1 MRLTRIASELIAD
14 IGAMPPPASPAA
26 AELAF
31 ERWEEAAAEAPPE
44 TARRARALAA
54 DPAARSVLASM
65 FGNSPF
71 LTQCAIRDI
80 AFACDLLA
88 EGVQAA
94 WDRTMTAL
102 DCIGP
107 HDAGTE
113 EIMSALRIAK
123 RRTSLATAVADLGGV
138 WPVEVVCAR
147 LSDFA
152 QRALTIAADHL
163 LAGAA
168 AAGDIVLPAPD
179 DPSLASGW
187 IVLGM
192 GKLGGRELNYSSDID
207 LIVLYDGALI
217 EYTGRTS
224 LQQCM
229 IRLTQSLVKVMAERT
244 SDGYV
249 FRTDLRLRP
258 DPGSTPVAVATRAAE
273 IYYESA
279 GQNWERAAMI
289 KARPVAGDI
298 VAGEAFLE
306 MLRPFIWRKSLDFF
320 AIQDIHSIK
329 RQINA
334 QRGGSTMEVA
344 GHDIK
349 LGRGG
354 IREIEFFAQTQQL
367 IWGGRDPSLRLR
379 ATCDALRA
387 LAGTGL
393 LESIVSSRLIRAY
406 RFHRR
411 LENRLQMVDDQQTH
425 SLPEDEAELRR
436 IALMMGYADRPG
448 FEAAL
453 LEELRAVESHYAVLF
468 EKTPDLSGPGNL
480 VFTGADDDPET
491 LETLARLGF
500 REPSRVA
507 ERIRVWHHG
516 RYNST
521 RSARARELL
530 TELVPTVLETLSTT
544 NDPDAALLRFDDF
557 LRTLPAGVHVL
568 SLFTNNPALLGLLA
582 KIMGS
587 APRLADWLS
596 RHPIMLEG
604 VLQPASLDFNAGSD
618 RLTADLEGALGEVY
632 YYEEKLDIC
641 RYWNNAHVFEIGVQ
655 MLDGRIDGADAG
667 RPLADLATSCVRA
680 LLPAT
685 AREFAREHGAVP
697 DSAFA
702 VLGFGKLGGR
712 ELTTESDLD
721 LLFLYETG
729 DEHAESDG
737 SRPLPCQTYYA
748 RLCQRFIG
756 AMSAPTNEGKLYEV
770 DMRLRPAGASGPIA
784 TSLAAFTRYQN
795 GDAWTWEH
803 LALTRARVIAAPAAF
818 AARIERT
825 IASVLTRERDP
836 DRLVCAVADMRERME
851 GELAVDD
858 FWSIKRFRGGM
869 IDIEFIAQYL
879 QLRHAGR
886 HPDVLSTNTTDALER
901 LAGAGCLEPSVADE
915 LIEAMTLWR
924 RLQGIVRLAF
934 GAGVAGR
941 RESPALQEFVA
952 RALGAADYAALE
964 KTSLAFAARSRR
976 HFEDIVARPAA
987 ALMAASDTA
996 TGKDRR

>member
-1 MRLTRIASELIAD
+1 MTQIAGDLLAD
-14 IGAMPPPASPAA
+14 IEALPPPANPAA
-26 AELAF
+26 VELAF
-31 ERWEEAAAEAPPE
+31 DRWEEAAAEAPQE
-44 TARRARALAA
+44 TARRARDLAA
-54 DPAARSVLASM
+54 DPAARSVLATV

-71 LTQCAIRDI
+71 LTHCAIRDI

-88 EGVQAA
+88 DGVQAA

-102 DCIGP
+102 DRLGP
-107 HDAGTE
+107 HDAGTD

-123 RRTSLATAVADLGGV
+123 RRTSLATAVADLSGA

-152 QRALTIAADHL
+152 QRALAISVDHL

-229 IRLTQSLVKVMAERT
+229 IRLTQNLVKVMAERT

-289 KARPVAGDI
+289 KARPVAGDM

-334 QRGGSTMEVA
+334 RRGGSTMDVA

-367 IWGGRDPSLRLR
+367 IWGGRDSSLRVR
-379 ATCDALRA
+379 ETCDALRA
-387 LAGTGL
+387 LARAGL
-393 LESIVSSRLIRAY
+393 LESIVSSRLIQAY

-411 LENRLQMVDDQQTH
+411 IENRLQMIDDQQTH
-425 SLPEDEAELRR
+425 TLPETEAELER
-436 IALMMGYADRPG
+436 IALLMGYEGRAA
-448 FEAAL
+448 FETAL

-500 REPSRVA
+500 REPARVA
-507 ERIRVWHHG
+507 ERIRIWHHG
-516 RYNST
+516 RYSST

-530 TELVPTVLETLSTT
+530 TELIPTVLETLSTT

-557 LRTLPAGVHVL
+557 LRTLPAGVHIL

-582 KIMGS
+582 RIMGS

-604 VLQPASLDFNAGSD
+604 VLQPGTLDFDAGSD
-618 RLTADLEGALGEVY
+618 GLLADLERALAEAY
-632 YYEEKLDIC
+632 HYEDVLDVC
-641 RYWNNAHVFEIGVQ
+641 RYWNNVHVFEIGVQ
-655 MLDGRIDGADAG
+655 MLNGRIDGADAG
-667 RPLADLATSCVRA
+667 RPLADLATACVRA

-685 AREFAREHGAVP
+685 ARDFARHHGTVP

-721 LLFLYETG
+721 LLFLYETQ

-737 SRPLPCQTYYA
+737 RRPLPCQTYYA
-748 RLCQRFIG
+748 RLCQRFIA

-795 GDAWTWEH
+795 DDAWTWEH
-803 LALTRARVIAAPAAF
+803 LALTRARVIAAPEAF
-818 AARIERT
+818 AARIEET

-836 DRLVCAVADMRERME
+836 DRLVRAVADMRERME
-851 GELAVDD
+851 RELAVDD

-879 QLRHAGR
+879 QLRHANS
-886 HPDVLSTNTTDALER
+886 HPEVLSTDTTDALER
-901 LAGAGCLEPSVADE
+901 LAAAGCLERPVADE
-915 LIEAMTLWR
+915 LIEAMILWR

-941 RESPALQEFVA
+941 HESPALQEFVA
-952 RALGAADYAALE
+952 RAAGAADYAALE
-964 KTSLAFAARSRR
+964 QASLALAARSHG
-976 HFEDIVARPAA
+976 HFEDLVARPAA
-987 ALMAASDTA
+987 ALGGADDTA
-996 TGKDRR
+996 TGKEAR

>member
-14 IGAMPPPASPAA
+14 IGAMPPPASAAA

-795 GDAWTWEH
+795 EDAWTWEH

-836 DRLVCAVADMRERME
+836 DRLVCAVANMRERME

-886 HPDVLSTNTTDALER
+886 HPDMLSTNTTDALER

-987 ALMAASDTA
+987 ALMAASDTTTA
-996 TGKDRR
+996 KDRR

>member
-1 MRLTRIASELIAD
+1 MTQI
-14 IGAMPPPASPAA
+14 A
-26 AELAF
+26 AEFTANIEALPRPANAEAADLAF
-31 ERWEEAAAEAPPE
+31 ERWEEAAAECSPE
-44 TARRARALAA
+44 TAELARALAA
-54 DPAARSVLASM
+54 DPAARSVLAAV

-71 LTQCAIRDI
+71 LTHCAIRDI

-88 EGVQAA
+88 DGVQTA
-94 WDRTMTAL
+94 WDRTVAGL
-102 DCIGP
+102 DRMGP

-123 RRTSLATAVADLGGV
+123 RRTSLATAIGDLSGV
-138 WPVEVVCAR
+138 WRVETVCAR

-152 QRALTIAADHL
+152 QRALALAADHL
-163 LAGAA
+163 LARAA
-168 AAGDIVLPAPD
+168 AAGEIVLSSHD
-179 DPSLASGW
+179 RPSLGSGW

-217 EYTGRTS
+217 EYAGNTS

-229 IRLTQSLVKVMAERT
+229 IRLTQALVKVMAERT

-258 DPGSTPVAVATRAAE
+258 DPGSTPVAVSTGAAE

-289 KARPVAGDI
+289 KARPVAGDM
-298 VAGEAFLE
+298 VSGEAFLE
-306 MLRPFIWRKSLDFF
+306 VLRPFIWRKSLDFF

-334 QRGGSTMEVA
+334 NRGGSTTLAA

-367 IWGGRDPSLRLR
+367 IWGGRDQSLRVR
-379 ATCDALRA
+379 ETCDALRA
-387 LAGTGL
+387 LARAGL
-393 LESIVSSRLIRAY
+393 LESIVSSRLIQAY

-411 LENRLQMVDDQQTH
+411 LENRLQMIDDQQTH
-425 SLPEDEAELRR
+425 TLPEGEEALERVAFL
-436 IALMMGYADRPG
+436 MGYGDRAH

-468 EKTPDLSGPGNL
+468 EKTPDLSGSGNL
-480 VFTGADDDPET
+480 VFTGAEDDPET
-491 LETLARLGF
+491 LETLARLGY

-507 ERIRVWHHG
+507 ARIRIWHHG
-516 RYNST
+516 RYSST

-530 TELVPTVLETLSTT
+530 TELIPTVLEILSKT

-568 SLFTNNPALLGLLA
+568 SLFTNNPALLDLLA

-604 VLQPASLDFNAGSD
+604 VLQPSALDITAGAD
-618 RLTADLEGALGEVY
+618 RLAQDLRRALREARH
-632 YYEEKLDIC
+632 YEEELDIC
-641 RYWNNAHVFEIGVQ
+641 RYWNNDHVFEVGVQ
-655 MLDGRIDGADAG
+655 MLDGLIDGADAG
-667 RPLADLATSCVRA
+667 GPLADIATACVRA
-680 LLPAT
+680 LLPVT
-685 AREFAREHGAVP
+685 AREFARKHGILRN
-697 DSAFA
+697 SAFA
-702 VLGFGKLGGR
+702 VVGFGKLGGG

-721 LLFLYETG
+721 LLFLYESE
-729 DEHAESDG
+729 DEYAESAG
-737 SRPLPCQTYYA
+737 PRPLPSQTYYA

-756 AMSAPTNEGKLYEV
+756 AMSAPTSEGKLYEV

-784 TSLAAFTRYQN
+784 TSLPAFMRYQHKE
-795 GDAWTWEH
+795 AWTWEH
-803 LALTRARVIAAPAAF
+803 LALTRARVIAAPAPF
-818 AARIERT
+818 AAKIEET

-836 DRLVCAVADMRERME
+836 DRLVRAVADMRERME
-851 GELAVDD
+851 RDRAADD
-858 FWSIKRFRGGM
+858 FWSIKRYRGGM

-879 QLRHAGR
+879 QLRHAHDRPG
-886 HPDVLSTNTTDALER
+886 VLSTNTTDALDR
-901 LAGAGCLEPSVADE
+901 LAAAGCLERTVADE

-934 GAGVAGR
+934 GAGIAGR
-941 RESPALQEFVA
+941 DAPSTSREFVA
-952 RALGAADYAALE
+952 RALGAADHAALE
-964 KTSLAFAARSRR
+964 GKCLALAARSRR
-976 HFEDIVARPAA
+976 HFDEIIALPAA
-987 ALMAASDTA
+987 AVATA
-996 TGKDRR
+996 GGNPADNLDRG

>member
-1 MRLTRIASELIAD
+1 MTRIAVEFTAD
-14 IGAMPPPASPAA
+14 IESLPRPASSAA
-26 AELAF
+26 VDLAF
-31 ERWEEAAAEAPPE
+31 ERWEEAADEAAPE
-44 TARRARALAA
+44 TGRRARALAA
-54 DPAARSVLASM
+54 DPAARSVLAAV

-88 EGVQAA
+88 DGVQAA

-102 DCIGP
+102 DRMGP

-123 RRTSLATAVADLGGV
+123 RRTSLATALADLSGA

-152 QRALTIAADHL
+152 QRALTVAADHL

-168 AAGDIVLPAPD
+168 ATGEIALPAPD

-229 IRLTQSLVKVMAERT
+229 IRLTQSLVKVMAEHT

-334 QRGGSTMEVA
+334 QRGGTTTLAA

-367 IWGGRDPSLRLR
+367 IWGGRDSSLRVR
-379 ATCDALRA
+379 ETCDALRA
-387 LAGTGL
+387 LAGAGL
-393 LESIVSSRLIRAY
+393 LESIVSSRLIQAY

-411 LENRLQMVDDQQTH
+411 IENRLQMIDDQQTH
-425 SLPEDEAELRR
+425 TLPEDEAGLER
-436 IALMMGYADRPG
+436 IALLMGYEGRPE

-480 VFTGADDDPET
+480 VFTGAEDDPET

-500 REPSRVA
+500 REPGRVA
-507 ERIRVWHHG
+507 ERIRIWHHG
-516 RYNST
+516 RYSST

-530 TELVPTVLETLSTT
+530 TELIPTVLETLSTT

-557 LRTLPAGVHVL
+557 LRTLPAGVHIL
-568 SLFTNNPALLGLLA
+568 SLFANNPALLGLLA

-604 VLQPASLDFNAGSD
+604 VLQPTALDFNAGSD
-618 RLTADLEGALGEVY
+618 RLTADLERALDEVY

-655 MLDGRIDGADAG
+655 MLNGRIDGADAG
-667 RPLADLATSCVRA
+667 RPLADLATACVRA

-685 AREFAREHGAVP
+685 AREFARRHGVVP
-697 DSAFA
+697 HSAFA

-721 LLFLYETG
+721 LLFLYETQ

-737 SRPLPCQTYYA
+737 SRPLACQTYHA

-756 AMSAPTNEGKLYEV
+756 GMSAPTNEGKLYEV

-795 GDAWTWEH
+795 EDAWTWEH
-803 LALTRARVIAAPAAF
+803 LALTRARVISAPEAF
-818 AARIERT
+818 AARIEKT

-836 DRLVCAVADMRERME
+836 ARLVCAVADMRERME
-851 GELAVDD
+851 RELAVDD

-879 QLRHAGR
+879 QLRHANR
-886 HPDVLSTNTTDALER
+886 HPEVLSTDTTGALER
-901 LAGAGCLEPSVADE
+901 LAAAGCLELSVADE

-934 GAGVAGR
+934 GAGVTSR
-941 RESPALQEFVA
+941 HESPALQEFVA
-952 RALGAADYAALE
+952 RALGEADYAALKE
-964 KTSLAFAARSRR
+964 RSLALAARSRAY
-976 HFEDIVARPAA
+976 FDEIIARPAA
-987 ALMAASDTA
+987 ELAAGGDTA
-996 TGKDRR
+996 TGKDR

>member
-1 MRLTRIASELIAD
+1 MPVPSIAD
-14 IGAMPPPASPAA
+14 TGALPPPASPAA
-26 AELAF
+26 AERAF
-31 ERWEEAAAEAPPE
+31 ERWAEAAAEAPAE
-44 TARRARALAA
+44 TGERARALAA
-54 DPAARSVLASM
+54 DPAARSVLAAV

-71 LTQCAIRDI
+71 LTQCAIRDM
-80 AFACDLLA
+80 AFACDLLTD
-88 EGVQAA
+88 GVQPA
-94 WDRTMTAL
+94 WDRTMAAL
-102 DCIGP
+102 DRRAPRG
-107 HDAGTE
+107 AGTE

-123 RRTSLATAVADLGGV
+123 RRTSLATAVADLGGA
-138 WPVEVVCAR
+138 WQVETVCAR

-152 QRALTIAADHL
+152 QRALALAADHL
-163 LAGAA
+163 LARAA
-168 AAGDIVLPAPD
+168 AAGDLALPHPD
-179 DPSLASGW
+179 EPSRGSGW

-207 LIVLYDGALI
+207 LIVLYDGARI
-217 EYTGRTS
+217 EYTGRAS

-229 IRLTQSLVKVMAERT
+229 IRLTQALVNVMAERT

-298 VAGEAFLE
+298 DAGEAFLDS
-306 MLRPFIWRKSLDFF
+306 LRPFIWRKSLDFF

-334 QRGGSTMEVA
+334 QRGGSTTATA

-367 IWGGRDPSLRLR
+367 IWGGRDPSLRVR
-379 ATCDALRA
+379 QTCDALRA
-387 LAGTGL
+387 LVRARL
-393 LESIVSSRLIRAY
+393 LGSVVSSRLIRAY

-411 LENRLQMVDDQQTH
+411 LENRLQMIDDQQTH
-425 SLPEDEAELRR
+425 SLPNDAAGLHR
-436 IALMMGYADRPG
+436 IALMMGYRNLPR
-448 FEAAL
+448 FETAL
-453 LEELRAVESHYAVLF
+453 LSELRAVESQYAVLF

-491 LETLARLGF
+491 LKTLAGLGF
-500 REPSRVA
+500 REPGRVA

-516 RYNST
+516 RYGST

-530 TELVPTVLETLSTT
+530 TELIPAVLEAMSGT
-544 NDPDAALLRFDDF
+544 NDPDAALLKFDDF
-557 LRTLPAGVHVL
+557 LRSLPAGVHIL
-568 SLFTNNPALLGLLA
+568 SLFANNPALLELLA

-604 VLQPASLDFNAGSD
+604 VLQPRSLEVGADGD
-618 RLTADLEGALGEVY
+618 RLTADLEQALGEARD
-632 YYEEKLDIC
+632 YEDVLDIC
-641 RYWNNAHVFEIGVQ
+641 RYWNNDRVFEIGVH
-655 MLDGRIDGADAG
+655 MLDGRIDGAEAG
-667 RPLADLATSCVRA
+667 GPLADIATACVRA

-685 AREFAREHGAVP
+685 ARELARNHGAVP

-702 VLGFGKLGGR
+702 VVGFGKLGGR
-712 ELTTESDLD
+712 EFTTESDLD
-721 LLFLYETG
+721 LLFLYRSA

-737 SRPLPCQTYYA
+737 PRPLSSQAYHA

-756 AMSAPTNEGKLYEV
+756 AMTAPTGGGKLYDV

-795 GDAWTWEH
+795 AEAWTWEH
-803 LALTRARVIAAPAAF
+803 LALTRARVIAAPAPL
-818 AARIERT
+818 AAGIERT

-836 DRLVCAVADMRERME
+836 DGLVCAVADMRERME
-851 GELAVDD
+851 REHAVDD

-879 QLRHAGR
+879 QLRHASR
-886 HPDVLSTNTTDALER
+886 HPEVLSTNTTEALER
-901 LAGAGCLEPSVADE
+901 LAAAGCLDASAAGE
-915 LIEAMTLWR
+915 LVEAMTLWR

-934 GAGVAGR
+934 GANVAGR
-941 RESPALQEFVA
+941 RETPARREFVA

-964 KTSLAFAARSRR
+964 AASLDLAARAYA

-987 ALMAASDTA
+987 ARAGTVDAM
-996 TGKDRR
+996 TGKEPR

>member
-44 TARRARALAA
+44 TARRARAFAA
-54 DPAARSVLASM
+54 DPAARSVLASV

-102 DCIGP
+102 DRIGP

-123 RRTSLATAVADLGGV
+123 RRTSLATAVADLSGI
-138 WPVEVVCAR
+138 WRVEAVCAR

-557 LRTLPAGVHVL
+557 LRTLPAGVHIL

-667 RPLADLATSCVRA
+667 RPLADLAASCVRA

-685 AREFAREHGAVP
+685 AREFTRKHGAVP

-770 DMRLRPAGASGPIA
+770 DMQLRPAGASGPIA

-795 GDAWTWEH
+795 EDAWTWEH

-825 IASVLTRERDP
+825 IASVLTGERDP

-851 GELAVDD
+851 RELAVDD

-886 HPDVLSTNTTDALER
+886 HPDVLSNNTTDALGR
-901 LAGAGCLEPSVADE
+901 LAGAGCLEPSVAEE

-987 ALMAASDTA
+987 ALMAASDTTTA
-996 TGKDRR
+996 KDRR

>member
-1 MRLTRIASELIAD
+1 MRLTRNSSELIAD

-26 AELAF
+26 AGLAF

-54 DPAARSVLASM
+54 DPAARSVLASV

-102 DCIGP
+102 DRIGP

-123 RRTSLATAVADLGGV
+123 RRTSLATAVADLSST
-138 WPVEVVCAR
+138 WRVEAVCAR

-163 LAGAA
+163 LAKAA
-168 AAGDIVLPAPD
+168 AAGDIVLRSRD
-179 DPSLASGW
+179 DPSHDSGW
-187 IVLGM
+187 IVLGV

-207 LIVLYDGALI
+207 LIVLYDGARV
-217 EYTGRTS
+217 EYTGRAS

-229 IRLTQSLVKVMAERT
+229 IRLTQALVNVMAERT

-279 GQNWERAAMI
+279 GQNWERAALI

-298 VAGEAFLE
+298 AAGAAFLE
-306 MLRPFIWRKSLDFF
+306 TLRPFIWRKSLDFF

-334 QRGGSTMEVA
+334 QRGGSTTAVA

-367 IWGGRDPSLRLR
+367 IWGGRDPALRVR
-379 ATCDALRA
+379 ETCDALRA
-387 LAGTGL
+387 LARAGL

-425 SLPEDEAELRR
+425 ALPEDEAELER
-436 IALMMGYADRPG
+436 IAFLMGYEDRPG

-453 LEELRAVESHYAVLF
+453 LEELRAVESHYAILF

-480 VFTGADDDPET
+480 VFTGAEDDPET

-500 REPSRVA
+500 REPGRVA
-507 ERIRVWHHG
+507 ERVRVWHHG
-516 RYNST
+516 RYSST

-544 NDPDAALLRFDDF
+544 NDPDAALLKFDDF
-557 LRTLPAGVHVL
+557 LRTLPAGVHIL

-596 RHPIMLEG
+596 RHPIMLDG
-604 VLQPASLDFNAGSD
+604 VLQPNSLDFNAGSA
-618 RLTADLEGALGEVY
+618 RLTADLERALGEARH
-632 YYEEKLDIC
+632 YENVLDIC
-641 RYWNNAHVFEIGVQ
+641 RYWNNDRVFEIGVQ

-667 RPLADLATSCVRA
+667 RPLADFATACVRA

-685 AREFAREHGAVP
+685 AGEFARHHGAVP

-702 VLGFGKLGGR
+702 VVGFGKLGGR

-721 LLFLYETG
+721 LLFLYDARE
-729 DEHAESDG
+729 EHAESDG
-737 SRPLPCQTYYA
+737 PRPLPSQTYYA
-748 RLCQRFIG
+748 RLCQRFIA
-756 AMSAPTNEGKLYEV
+756 AMSSPTGEGKLYEI
-770 DMRLRPAGASGPIA
+770 DMRLRPAGVSGPIA

-795 GDAWTWEH
+795 EEAWTWEH
-803 LALTRARVIAAPAAF
+803 LALTRARVIAAPEAF

-825 IASVLTRERDP
+825 IESVLTRERDP
-836 DRLVCAVADMRERME
+836 GRLVRAVADMRERME
-851 GELAVDD
+851 REHAVDD

-879 QLRHAGR
+879 QLRHASR
-886 HPDVLSTNTTDALER
+886 HPGVLSTNTTDALGR
-901 LAGAGCLEPSVADE
+901 LAAAGCLEPSVADQ

-941 RESPALQEFVA
+941 DESPARQEFVA

-976 HFEDIVARPAA
+976 HFEDIVVRPAA
-987 ALMAASDTA
+987 ALRAASDTT

>member
-1 MRLTRIASELIAD
+1 MTPTAEQPVAD
-14 IGAMPPPASPAA
+14 TGDLPRPANPAA

-31 ERWEEAAAEAPPE
+31 ERWEEAASEAAPE

-54 DPAARSVLASM
+54 DPAARSVLSTV

-71 LTQCAIRDI
+71 LTHCAIRDI

-88 EGVQAA
+88 DGVQAA
-94 WDRTMTAL
+94 WDRTMATL
-102 DCIGP
+102 DRMGP

-113 EIMSALRIAK
+113 EIMSALRVAK
-123 RRTSLATAVADLGGV
+123 RRTSLATAVADLSGA
-138 WPVEVVCAR
+138 WPVETVCAR

-152 QRALTIAADHL
+152 QRSLEIAVDHL

-168 AAGDIVLPAPD
+168 AAGEIALPAPD
-179 DPSLASGW
+179 HPSLASGW

-229 IRLTQSLVKVMAERT
+229 IRLTQNLVKVMAERT

-289 KARPVAGDI
+289 KARPIAGDI

-306 MLRPFIWRKSLDFF
+306 MLHPFVWRKSLDFF

-334 QRGGSTMEVA
+334 RRGGSTMDVA

-367 IWGGRDPSLRLR
+367 IWGGRDSSLRVR
-379 ATCDALRA
+379 DTCDALRA
-387 LAGTGL
+387 LARAGL
-393 LESIVSSRLIRAY
+393 LESVVSSRLIQAY

-411 LENRLQMVDDQQTH
+411 IENRLQMIDDQQTH
-425 SLPEDEAELRR
+425 SLPQDEAELER
-436 IALMMGYADRPG
+436 IALLMGYDGRAA

-480 VFTGADDDPET
+480 VFTGAEDDPET
-491 LETLARLGF
+491 LETLSRMGF
-500 REPSRVA
+500 REPGRVA
-507 ERIRVWHHG
+507 ERIRIWHHG
-516 RYNST
+516 RYSST

-530 TELVPTVLETLSTT
+530 TELIPTVLETLSTT

-557 LRTLPAGVHVL
+557 LRTLPAGVHIL
-568 SLFTNNPALLGLLA
+568 SLFTNNPALLALLA
-582 KIMGS
+582 RIMGS
-587 APRLADWLS
+587 APRLANLLS

-604 VLQPASLDFNAGSD
+604 VLQPGSLDPGAGSEG
-618 RLTADLEGALGEVY
+618 LAADLERALAEAHH
-632 YYEEKLDIC
+632 YEDVLDAC
-641 RYWNNAHVFEIGVQ
+641 RYWNNVRVFEIGVQ
-655 MLDGRIDGADAG
+655 MLNGRIDGAEAG
-667 RPLADLATSCVRA
+667 RPLADIATACVRA

-685 AREFAREHGAVP
+685 ARDFARRHGAVP

-756 AMSAPTNEGKLYEV
+756 AMSAPTNEGSLYEV

-795 GDAWTWEH
+795 EDAWTWEH
-803 LALTRARVIAAPAAF
+803 LALTRARVIAAPEAF
-818 AARIERT
+818 AARIEKT

-836 DRLVCAVADMRERME
+836 DRLVSAVADMRDRME
-851 GELAVDD
+851 RELAVDD

-879 QLRHAGR
+879 QLRHAHS
-886 HPDVLSTNTTDALER
+886 HPEVLSTDTTDALER
-901 LAGAGCLEPSVADE
+901 LAAAGCLDPSVAGE

-941 RESPALQEFVA
+941 HESPALQEFVA
-952 RALGAADYAALE
+952 RATGSADYAALE
-964 KTSLAFAARSRR
+964 ERSLALAARSYR
-976 HFEDIVARPAA
+976 HFEEIVAGPAA
-987 ALMAASDTA
+987 AAEAT

>member
-1 MRLTRIASELIAD
+1 
-14 IGAMPPPASPAA
+14 
-26 AELAF
+26 
-31 ERWEEAAAEAPPE
+31 
-44 TARRARALAA
+44 
-54 DPAARSVLASM
+54 
-65 FGNSPF
+65 
-71 LTQCAIRDI
+71 
-80 AFACDLLA
+80 
-88 EGVQAA
+88 
-94 WDRTMTAL
+94 
-102 DCIGP
+102 
-107 HDAGTE
+107 
-113 EIMSALRIAK
+113 
-123 RRTSLATAVADLGGV
+123 
-138 WPVEVVCAR
+138 
-147 LSDFA
+147 
-152 QRALTIAADHL
+152 
-163 LAGAA
+163 
-168 AAGDIVLPAPD
+168 
-179 DPSLASGW
+179 
-187 IVLGM
+187 
-192 GKLGGRELNYSSDID
+192 
-207 LIVLYDGALI
+207 
-217 EYTGRTS
+217 
-224 LQQCM
+224 
-229 IRLTQSLVKVMAERT
+229 
-244 SDGYV
+244 
-249 FRTDLRLRP
+249 
-258 DPGSTPVAVATRAAE
+258 
-273 IYYESA
+273 YESA

-289 KARPVAGDI
+289 KARPIAGDI

-306 MLRPFIWRKSLDFF
+306 MLHPFVWRKSLDFF

-334 QRGGSTMEVA
+334 RRGGSTMEVA

-367 IWGGRDPSLRLR
+367 IWGGRDSSLRVR
-379 ATCDALRA
+379 DTCEALRA
-387 LAGTGL
+387 LARAGH
-393 LESIVSSRLIRAY
+393 LESIVSSRLIQAY

-411 LENRLQMVDDQQTH
+411 IENRLQMIDDQQTH
-425 SLPEDEAELRR
+425 SLPEDEAELER
-436 IALMMGYADRPG
+436 IAFLMGYEGRAE
-448 FEAAL
+448 FETAL

-491 LETLARLGF
+491 LETLARMGF
-500 REPSRVA
+500 REPARVA

-516 RYNST
+516 RYSST

-530 TELVPTVLETLSTT
+530 TELIPTVLETLSTT

-557 LRTLPAGVHVL
+557 LRTLPAGVHIL
-568 SLFTNNPALLGLLA
+568 SLFANNPALLALLA
-582 KIMGS
+582 RIMGS
-587 APRLADWLS
+587 APRLANLLS

-604 VLQPASLDFNAGSD
+604 VLQPGSLDPGAGGEGLD
-618 RLTADLEGALGEVY
+618 ADLERALAEAY
-632 YYEEKLDIC
+632 HYEEVLDAC
-641 RYWNNAHVFEIGVQ
+641 RYWNNVRVFEIGVQ
-655 MLDGRIDGADAG
+655 MLNGRIDGAEAG
-667 RPLADLATSCVRA
+667 RPLADIATACVRA

-685 AREFAREHGAVP
+685 AREFARRHGAVP

-756 AMSAPTNEGKLYEV
+756 AMSAPTNEGSLYEV

-795 GDAWTWEH
+795 EDAWTWEH
-803 LALTRARVIAAPAAF
+803 LALTRARVIAAPEAF
-818 AARIERT
+818 AARIEQT
-825 IASVLTRERDP
+825 IASALTRKRDP
-836 DRLVCAVADMRERME
+836 DRLVSAVADMRERME
-851 GELAVDD
+851 RELAVDD

-879 QLRHAGR
+879 QLRHAHL
-886 HPDVLSTNTTDALER
+886 HPEVLSTDTTEALER
-901 LAGAGCLEPSVADE
+901 LAEAGCLDPSVAGE

-941 RESPALQEFVA
+941 HESPALQAFVA
-952 RALGAADYAALE
+952 RATGAADYAALE
-964 KTSLAFAARSRR
+964 ERSLALAARSYR
-976 HFEDIVARPAA
+976 HFEEIVARPAA
-987 ALMAASDTA
+987 EAEAT